1 MSAQEL
7 ERMQRIQ
14 QGRDVEARR
23 RLTAAFL
30 LLLSSAP
37 MGRHTPSHEAAHA
50 EDADGYPAH
59 EPNARRTV
67 DSSELP

>member
-14 QGRDVEARR
+14 RVRDVETRG

-30 LLLSSAP
+30 LLLSSAS
-37 MGRHTPSHEAAHA
+37 MGRHTPSHEAGHA
-50 EDADGYPAH
+50 EGAGATLH
-59 EPNARRTV
+59 MSRMHA
-67 DSSELP
+67 EL